1 MKAKIITDTIY
12 IYTYLRDG
20 YNLKD
25 KLKEF
30 NQEHDENMIG
40 KICVGGNGFARF
52 SLELNGIELLKQFCT
67 DNNVELIE
75 APILSVDIIRPA
87 QYRNLL
93 SYYK

>member
-1 MKAKIITDTIY
+1 MKAKIVTDSIY

-30 NQEHDENMIG
+30 NEKHSANMIG

-52 SLELNGIELLKQFCT
+52 PLELNGTELLKQFCT

-75 APILSVDIIRPA
+75 VPMLSVDIIRPA
-87 QYRNLL
+87 QYRNLI

>member
-1 MKAKIITDTIY
+1 MKAKIVTDSIY
-12 IYTYLRDG
+12 IYTYLRDE

-30 NQEHDENMIG
+30 NEKHSANMIG

-52 SLELNGIELLKQFCT
+52 SLEFNGIELLKQFCT

-75 APILSVDIIRPA
+75 VPMLSVDIIRPA
-87 QYRNLL
+87 QYRNLI

>member
-30 NQEHDENMIG
+30 NQKHDENMIG
-40 KICVGGNGFARF
+40 KICVGGNSFAR
-52 SLELNGIELLKQFCT
+52 FCT

-75 APILSVDIIRPA
+75 VPMLSVDIIRPA

>member
-1 MKAKIITDTIY
+1 MKAKIVTDSIY

-30 NQEHDENMIG
+30 NEKHGGKMIG
-40 KICVGGNGFARF
+40 KICVGANGFARL

-75 APILSVDIIRPA
+75 VPMLSVDIIRPA
-87 QYRNLL
+87 QYRNLI

>member
-1 MKAKIITDTIY
+1 MKAKIVTDSIY

-30 NQEHDENMIG
+30 NEKYGGKMIG
-40 KICVGGNGFARF
+40 CVGGNGFARF
-52 SLELNGIELLKQFCT
+52 SLEFNGIELLKQFCT

-75 APILSVDIIRPA
+75 VPMLSVDIIRPA
-87 QYRNLL
+87 QYRNLI

>member
-30 NQEHDENMIG
+30 NQKHDENMIG
-40 KICVGGNGFARF
+40 KICVGGNGFETVSSF
-52 SLELNGIELLKQFCT
+52 
-67 DNNVELIE
+67 V
-75 APILSVDIIRPA
+75 
-87 QYRNLL
+87 
-93 SYYK
+93 

>member
-1 MKAKIITDTIY
+1 MKAKIVTDSIY

-30 NQEHDENMIG
+30 NEKYGGKMIG

-52 SLELNGIELLKQFCT
+52 SLEFNGIELLKQFCT
-67 DNNVELIE
+67 DNNVEL
-75 APILSVDIIRPA
+75 
-87 QYRNLL
+87 
-93 SYYK
+93 

>member
-1 MKAKIITDTIY
+1 MKAKIVTDWVY
-12 IYTYLRDG
+12 VCTYLRDG

-30 NQEHDENMIG
+30 NEEHSGSMIG

-75 APILSVDIIRPA
+75 APMLSVDIIKPA